1 MVLQCL
7 KTGGMIMKKSIY
19 SLVLSENVIA
29 AVDHLAYERHT
40 NRSNLINQILAEYV
54 SYETPERRMQDV
66 FERMQ
71 SLLGSTFQPLSNAS
85 PTMLTLRS
93 ALSYKYNPTVRYQV
107 ELYRT
112 PKVAV
117 GELKVSMR
125 TQSATL
131 SLLVMQFFKLWIKIE
146 QAHHPES
153 DALVEDGRFIKRFVT
168 DTMDSESIA
177 NGISAYVDAFDHALK
192 TFFCNLD
199 EPEIAE
205 AYVENTYANAHLLF

>member
-1 MVLQCL
+1 
-7 KTGGMIMKKSIY
+7 MKKNIY

-29 AVDHLAYERHT
+29 AVDRLAYERHT

-54 SYETPERRMQDV
+54 SYETPEMRMQNV
-66 FERMQ
+66 FDRMQ
-71 SLLGSTFQPLSNAS
+71 ALLGSAFQPLENAS

-107 ELYRT
+107 ELYRM
-112 PKVAV
+112 PQVAV

-146 QAHHPES
+146 KAHHPDS
-153 DALVEDGRFIKRFVT
+153 VATVTDGRFIKRFVT
-168 DTMDSESIA
+168 ETKDSEIVA
-177 NGISAYVDAFDHALK
+177 DGISAYVDAFDHALK
-192 TFFCNLD
+192 TFFCYSD
-199 EPEIAE
+199 RPEIAE
-205 AYVENTYANAHLLF
+205 ANVEKTYADANLLF

>member
-1 MVLQCL
+1 
-7 KTGGMIMKKSIY
+7 MKKSIY

-177 NGISAYVDAFDHALK
+177 NGISAYVDTFDHALK

-205 AYVENTYANAHLLF
+205 AYVENTYTNAHLLF

>member
-1 MVLQCL
+1 
-7 KTGGMIMKKSIY
+7 MKKNVY
-19 SLVLSENVIA
+19 SFVLSENVIA
-29 AVDHLAYERHT
+29 AVDRLAYERHT

-54 SYETPERRMQDV
+54 SYETPEMRMQNV

-71 SLLGSTFQPLSNAS
+71 ALLGSAFQPLENAS

-107 ELYRT
+107 ELYRM
-112 PKVAV
+112 PQVAV

-146 QAHHPES
+146 KAHHPDS
-153 DALVEDGRFIKRFVT
+153 VATVTDGRFIKRFVT
-168 DTMDSESIA
+168 ETMDSEIVA
-177 NGISAYVDAFDHALK
+177 DGISAYVDAFDHALK
-192 TFFCNLD
+192 TFFCYSD
-199 EPEIAE
+199 RPEIAE
-205 AYVENTYANAHLLF
+205 ANVEKIYADANLLF

>member
-199 EPEIAE
+199 EPEMAE

>member
-1 MVLQCL
+1 
-7 KTGGMIMKKSIY
+7 MKKSIY

-71 SLLGSTFQPLSNAS
+71 SLLGDTFQSLGNSS
-85 PTMLTLRS
+85 STMLTLRS

-112 PKVAV
+112 PHGAI

-146 QAHHPES
+146 RAYHPES
-153 DALVEDGRFIKRFVT
+153 DALVEEGRFIKRFVT
-168 DTMDSESIA
+168 DTLDSESIA

-192 TFFCNLD
+192 TFFCNL
-199 EPEIAE
+199 ENPEMAE
-205 AYVENTYANAHLLF
+205 TYVENTYANAHLMF

>member
-1 MVLQCL
+1 
-7 KTGGMIMKKSIY
+7 MKKSIY
-19 SLVLSENVIA
+19 SLVLSENVVA
-29 AVDHLAYERHT
+29 AVDRLAYERHT

-71 SLLGSTFQPLSNAS
+71 SLLGNTFQPLSNAS

-112 PKVAV
+112 PHVAI

-146 QAHHPES
+146 QTHHPES
-153 DALVEDGRFIKRFVT
+153 DATVEDGRFIKRFLT

-177 NGISAYVDAFDHALK
+177 KGISAYVDAFDHALK
-192 TFFCNLD
+192 AFFCYL
-199 EPEIAE
+199 ERPEVAE
-205 AYVENTYANAHLLF
+205 SYVERIYANAHLSF

>member
-1 MVLQCL
+1 
-7 KTGGMIMKKSIY
+7 MKKNIY

-54 SYETPERRMQDV
+54 SYETPEKRMQNV

-71 SLLGSTFQPLSNAS
+71 ALLGSAFQPLESTS

-107 ELYRT
+107 ELYRM
-112 PKVAV
+112 PQVAI

-146 QAHHPES
+146 KAHHPDS
-153 DALVEDGRFIKRFVT
+153 VATVTDGRFIKRFVT
-168 DTMDSESIA
+168 ETMDSESVA
-177 NGISAYVDAFDHALK
+177 EGISAYVDAFDHALK
-192 TFFCNLD
+192 TFFCYSNQ
-199 EPEIAE
+199 PEIAE
-205 AYVENTYANAHLLF
+205 AYAEKTYADANLLF

>member
-1 MVLQCL
+1 
-7 KTGGMIMKKSIY
+7 MKKNVY

-29 AVDHLAYERHT
+29 AVDRLAYERHT

-54 SYETPERRMQDV
+54 SYETPEMRMQNV
-66 FERMQ
+66 FDRMQ
-71 SLLGSTFQPLSNAS
+71 ALLGSAFQPLENAS

-107 ELYRT
+107 ELYRM
-112 PKVAV
+112 PQVAV

-146 QAHHPES
+146 KAHHPDS
-153 DALVEDGRFIKRFVT
+153 VATVTDGRLVKRFVSET
-168 DTMDSESIA
+168 LDSEIVA
-177 NGISAYVDAFDHALK
+177 DGISAYVDAFDHALK
-192 TFFCNLD
+192 TFFCYSD
-199 EPEIAE
+199 RPEIAE
-205 AYVENTYANAHLLF
+205 ANVEKTYADANLLF

>member
-1 MVLQCL
+1 
-7 KTGGMIMKKSIY
+7 MKKNVY
-19 SLVLSENVIA
+19 SLVLSENVVA
-29 AVDHLAYERHT
+29 AVDRLAYERHT

-54 SYETPERRMQDV
+54 SYETPEKRMQNV
-66 FERMQ
+66 FDRMQ
-71 SLLGSTFQPLSNAS
+71 SLLGGDFQTLGSAS

-112 PKVAV
+112 PQVAI

-146 QAHHPES
+146 RAYHPDS
-153 DALVEDGRFIKRFVT
+153 DAEISDGRFVKRFVT
-168 DTMDSESIA
+168 NDLDSESEA
-177 NGISAYVDAFDHALK
+177 NGISSYVDAFDQALK
-192 TFFCNLD
+192 TFFRYLD
-199 EPEIAE
+199 DPEIAE
-205 AYVENTYANAHLLF
+205 RCVETIYSEARLPF

>member
-1 MVLQCL
+1 
-7 KTGGMIMKKSIY
+7 MKKNVY

-29 AVDHLAYERHT
+29 AVDRLAYERHT

-54 SYETPERRMQDV
+54 SYETPEMRMQNV
-66 FERMQ
+66 FDRMQ
-71 SLLGSTFQPLSNAS
+71 ALLGSAFQPLENAS

-107 ELYRT
+107 ELYRM
-112 PKVAV
+112 PQVAV

-146 QAHHPES
+146 KAHHPDS
-153 DALVEDGRFIKRFVT
+153 VATVTDGRFIKRFVT
-168 DTMDSESIA
+168 ETKDSEIVA
-177 NGISAYVDAFDHALK
+177 DGISAYVDAFDHALK
-192 TFFCNLD
+192 TFFCYSD
-199 EPEIAE
+199 RPEIAE
-205 AYVENTYANAHLLF
+205 ANVEKTYADANLLF

>member
-1 MVLQCL
+1 
-7 KTGGMIMKKSIY
+7 MKKNIY
-19 SLVLSENVIA
+19 SLVLSENVVA

-54 SYETPERRMQDV
+54 SYETPERRMQEV

-71 SLLGSTFQPLSNAS
+71 SLLGNTFQPLGNTS
-85 PTMLTLRS
+85 TMLTLRS

-112 PKVAV
+112 PKVAI

-131 SLLVMQFFKLWIKIE
+131 SLLVMQFFKLWIQIE
-146 QAHHPES
+146 AAHHPES
-153 DALVEDGRFIKRFVT
+153 DAMVEEGRFIKRFVT

-199 EPEIAE
+199 DPEMAE
-205 AYVENTYANAHLLF
+205 AYVENAYANAHLLF

>member
-1 MVLQCL
+1 
-7 KTGGMIMKKSIY
+7 MKKNIY

-54 SYETPERRMQDV
+54 SYETPEKRMQNV

-71 SLLGSTFQPLSNAS
+71 ALLGSAFQPLESTS

-107 ELYRT
+107 ELYRM
-112 PKVAV
+112 PQVAI

-146 QAHHPES
+146 KAHHPDS
-153 DALVEDGRFIKRFVT
+153 VATVTDGRFIKRFVT
-168 DTMDSESIA
+168 ETTDSERVA
-177 NGISAYVDAFDHALK
+177 EGISAYVDAFDRALK
-192 TFFCNLD
+192 TFFSYPD
-199 EPEIAE
+199 QPEIAE
-205 AYVENTYANAHLLF
+205 AYAEKTYADANLLF

>member
-1 MVLQCL
+1 
-7 KTGGMIMKKSIY
+7 MKKTIY
-19 SLVLSENVIA
+19 SLVLSENVVA
-29 AVDHLAYERHT
+29 AVDRLAYERHT
-40 NRSNLINQILAEYV
+40 NRSNLVNQILAEYV

-71 SLLGSTFQPLSNAS
+71 SLLGTTFQQLGNAS

-112 PKVAV
+112 PRGAV

-146 QAHHPES
+146 RAHHPDS
-153 DALVEDGRFIKRFVT
+153 DAMVEDGRFIKRFVT
-168 DTMDSESIA
+168 DTLDSESIA
-177 NGISAYVDAFDHALK
+177 DGISAYVDAFDHALK
-192 TFFCNLD
+192 SFFCNLD
-199 EPEIAE
+199 QPEMAE
-205 AYVENTYANAHLLF
+205 AHVENTYVNAHLLF

>member
-1 MVLQCL
+1 
-7 KTGGMIMKKSIY
+7 MKKNVY

-29 AVDHLAYERHT
+29 AVDRLAYERHT

-54 SYETPERRMQDV
+54 SYETPEMRMQNV
-66 FERMQ
+66 FDRMQ
-71 SLLGSTFQPLSNAS
+71 ALLGSAFQPLENAS

-107 ELYRT
+107 ELYRM
-112 PKVAV
+112 PQVAI

-146 QAHHPES
+146 KAHHPDS
-153 DALVEDGRFIKRFVT
+153 VATVTDGRFIKRFVT
-168 DTMDSESIA
+168 ETKDSEIVA
-177 NGISAYVDAFDHALK
+177 DGISAYVDAFDHALK
-192 TFFCNLD
+192 TFFCYSD
-199 EPEIAE
+199 RPEIAE
-205 AYVENTYANAHLLF
+205 ANVEKTYADANLLF

>member
-1 MVLQCL
+1 
-7 KTGGMIMKKSIY
+7 MKKNIY

-54 SYETPERRMQDV
+54 SYETPEKRMQNV

-71 SLLGSTFQPLSNAS
+71 ALLGSAFQPLESTS

-107 ELYRT
+107 ELYRM
-112 PKVAV
+112 PQVAI

-125 TQSATL
+125 TQNATL

-146 QAHHPES
+146 KAHHPDS
-153 DALVEDGRFIKRFVT
+153 VATVTDGRFIKRFVT
-168 DTMDSESIA
+168 ETMDSESVA
-177 NGISAYVDAFDHALK
+177 EGISAYVDAFDHALK
-192 TFFCNLD
+192 TFFCYLD
-199 EPEIAE
+199 QPEIAE
-205 AYVENTYANAHLLF
+205 AYVEKTYADANLLF

>member
-1 MVLQCL
+1 
-7 KTGGMIMKKSIY
+7 MKKNIY

-29 AVDHLAYERHT
+29 AVDRLAYERHT

-54 SYETPERRMQDV
+54 SYETPEKRMQNV

-71 SLLGSTFQPLSNAS
+71 ALLGSAFQPLESTS

-107 ELYRT
+107 ELYRM
-112 PKVAV
+112 PQVAI

-146 QAHHPES
+146 KAHHPDS
-153 DALVEDGRFIKRFVT
+153 VATVTDGRFIKRFVT
-168 DTMDSESIA
+168 ETMDSESVA
-177 NGISAYVDAFDHALK
+177 EGISAYVDAFDHALK
-192 TFFCNLD
+192 TFFCYLD
-199 EPEIAE
+199 QPEIAE
-205 AYVENTYANAHLLF
+205 AYVEKTYADANLLF

>member
-1 MVLQCL
+1 
-7 KTGGMIMKKSIY
+7 MKKNVY
-19 SLVLSENVIA
+19 SFVLSENVIA
-29 AVDHLAYERHT
+29 AVDRLAYERHT

-54 SYETPERRMQDV
+54 SYETPEMRMQNV

-71 SLLGSTFQPLSNAS
+71 ALLGSAFQPLENAS

-107 ELYRT
+107 ELYRM
-112 PKVAV
+112 PQVAV

-146 QAHHPES
+146 KAHHPDS
-153 DALVEDGRFIKRFVT
+153 VATVTDGRFIKRFVT
-168 DTMDSESIA
+168 ETMDSEIVA
-177 NGISAYVDAFDHALK
+177 DGISAYVDACDHALK
-192 TFFCNLD
+192 TFFCYSD
-199 EPEIAE
+199 RPEIAE
-205 AYVENTYANAHLLF
+205 ANVEKIYADANLLF

>member
-1 MVLQCL
+1 
-7 KTGGMIMKKSIY
+7 MKKNIY

-29 AVDHLAYERHT
+29 AVDRLAYERHT

-54 SYETPERRMQDV
+54 SYETPEKRMQNV

-71 SLLGSTFQPLSNAS
+71 TLLGSAFQPLESAS

-107 ELYRT
+107 ELYRM
-112 PKVAV
+112 PKVAI

-146 QAHHPES
+146 KAHHPDS
-153 DALVEDGRFIKRFVT
+153 VATVTDGRFIKRFVT
-168 DTMDSESIA
+168 ETMDSESVA
-177 NGISAYVDAFDHALK
+177 EGISAYVDAFDRALK
-192 TFFCNLD
+192 AFFCYSD
-199 EPEIAE
+199 QPEIAE
-205 AYVENTYANAHLLF
+205 AYAEKIYADANLLF

>member
-1 MVLQCL
+1 
-7 KTGGMIMKKSIY
+7 MKKNVY

-29 AVDHLAYERHT
+29 AVDCLAHERHT

-54 SYETPERRMQDV
+54 SYETPEMRMQNV
-66 FERMQ
+66 FDRMQ
-71 SLLGSTFQPLSNAS
+71 ALLGSAFQPLENAS

-107 ELYRT
+107 ELYRM
-112 PKVAV
+112 PQVAI

-146 QAHHPES
+146 KAHHPDS
-153 DALVEDGRFIKRFVT
+153 VATVTDGRLVKRFVSET
-168 DTMDSESIA
+168 LDSEIVA
-177 NGISAYVDAFDHALK
+177 DGISAYVDAFDHALK
-192 TFFCNLD
+192 TFFCYSD
-199 EPEIAE
+199 RPEIAE
-205 AYVENTYANAHLLF
+205 ANVEKTYADANLLF